1 MEDVLTPWE
10 LFKFYYDM
18 RYNKGEN
25 LKERKS
31 LSDD

>member
-1 MEDVLTPWE
+1 
-10 LFKFYYDM
+10 M